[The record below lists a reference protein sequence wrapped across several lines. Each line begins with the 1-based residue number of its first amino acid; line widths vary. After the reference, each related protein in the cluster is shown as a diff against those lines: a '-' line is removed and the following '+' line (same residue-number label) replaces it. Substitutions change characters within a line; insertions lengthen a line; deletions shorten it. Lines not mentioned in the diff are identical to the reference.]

1 MRKAVIKVAVLD
13 PLLVKP
19 KRSQRR
25 RSQIFY
31 EGVTMPKLK
40 THKGAAKRFRLTAT
54 GKIKRGHSHARHILT
69 KKTNK
74 RKRLLDIDTLVSEGD
89 QKRVEAMLPYGRK

>member
-1 MRKAVIKVAVLD
+1 
-13 PLLVKP
+13 
-19 KRSQRR
+19 
-25 RSQIFY
+25 
-31 EGVTMPKLK
+31 MPKLK

-74 RKRLLDIDTLVSEGD
+74 RKRLLDIDGYVSEGD
-89 QKRVEAMLPYGRK
+89 QKRVEAMLPYGRS